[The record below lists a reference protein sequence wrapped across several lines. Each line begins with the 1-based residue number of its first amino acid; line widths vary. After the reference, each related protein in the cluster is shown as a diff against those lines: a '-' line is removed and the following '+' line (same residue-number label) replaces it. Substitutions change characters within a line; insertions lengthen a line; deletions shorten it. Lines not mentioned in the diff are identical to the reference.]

1 MKNLIT
7 PSLII
12 VLLTSSC
19 TTPPPIAP
27 SPIKSEREPA
37 SSLQCKEI
45 ITSFLSPVRFDAQTF
60 NKKLALDISN
70 DQLANYL
77 YAFRE
82 VDLNKFTEDQLSS
95 MRAIYLFSQD
105 DKPLRDELVTQFIKV
120 IKGETPDSKNK
131 NWDRFSAHKK
141 KLDKYKENKL
151 AKATTPEMKA
161 AAREQ
166 SLIYEKLYM
175 SCKSHVQKKP
185 TPADLRLAKN
195 LTYAL
200 TAGAITSTSATYSYI
215 HREEEK
221 DSKWMKGLY
230 FEIALTGIFTYVG
243 GTFVTSNPRLNPW
256 TVRAPLTYFNAA
268 VADLGPSGAYSFFF
282 NDTDVEMQKKF
293 ETMKNDIQFQ
303 TEVAELLHYAQE
315 HKLFEKHLAA
325 TEKLFKQKPS
335 SKMTLEEI
343 KNSFDINNVDL
354 EESREL
360 LFEAMAEK
368 EYSEKSGP
376 LKTGYEGL
384 DRYTFHRLWTLGSVP
399 YNIGFALLMHNQM
412 CMTPNPKAG
421 FAKAVGTYFAG
432 QLLLDTIYY
441 KTREELINQ

>member
-1 MKNLIT
+1 MKNTSFLTIMTLLFTACST
-7 PSLII
+7 PEQI
-12 VLLTSSC
+12 
-19 TTPPPIAP
+19 
-27 SPIKSEREPA
+27 ERIPA
-37 SSLQCKEI
+37 SPMQSSQSCQEI
-45 ITSFLSPVRFDAQTF
+45 VTSFLSPARFNAESF
-60 NKKLALDISN
+60 AKKLQLEATT
-70 DQLANYL
+70 DQLSNFFYS
-77 YAFRE
+77 FRE
-82 VDLNKFTEDQLSS
+82 IDLNKLDDDQIRI
-95 MRAIYLFSQD
+95 MRAIYMFSQD
-105 DKPLRDELVTQFIKV
+105 DKPLRDELVSEFVKV
-120 IKGETPDSKNK
+120 IKGEKADSKNK
-131 NWDRFSAHKK
+131 NWDRFLAHKK
-141 KLDKYKENKL
+141 KLDKYREKKMAT
-151 AKATTPEMKA
+151 AKTLEQKA
-161 AAREQ
+161 ILEKQ
-166 SLIYEKLYM
+166 TLLYEKLYM

-185 TPADLRLAKN
+185 TAADLRLAKN
-195 LTYAL
+195 LTWAL
-200 TAGAITSTSATYSYI
+200 TAGSLTSTAATYAYI
-215 HREEEK
+215 HKEEEK

-230 FEIALTGIFTYVG
+230 FELALTGIFTYVG

-315 HKLFEKHLAA
+315 HNLFEKHLAA
-325 TEKLFKQKPS
+325 TEKLFKQKPH

-368 EYSEKSGP
+368 EYSEKAGP

-441 KTREELINQ
+441 KSREELINQ